1 MKLGTMPIS
10 VHIVISYR
18 SGSTNCQLLLYIPER
33 AYICFKVM
41 ALGEGSID
49 RSPEGIENF
58 IINLLQT
65 YISIR
70 KLWHNH
76 TTNITGVYSTCR

>member
-18 SGSTNCQLLLYIPER
+18 SGSTNCQLLLYIPEH
-33 AYICFKVM
+33 ICFEVT
-41 ALGEGSID
+41 ALGEGCID
-49 RSPEGIENF
+49 RSPDGIENF

-65 YISIR
+65 YISGR
-70 KLWHNH
+70 KLWRNH
-76 TTNITGVYSTCR
+76 TTNITRVYSTCR